1 MILYTVLYFVFM
13 GLLSL
18 FMLFTFFGGVI
29 YYEVFTILRLPVDN
43 EKSIDTIEFKNCI
56 KPF

>member
-1 MILYTVLYFVFM
+1 MTLYTVLYFVFI

-29 YYEVFTILRLPVDN
+29 YYRVFTILRLPVDN
-43 EKSIDTIEFKNCI
+43 EKSIDTIEFKDYI